1 MSMNKAI
8 IYAVGAIFLLGVLFR
23 IFFALLY
30 PDKFAEGANKVLF
43 LEDREKKLFRP
54 EKKQKE
60 SEKSPSQ

>member
-1 MSMNKAI
+1 MNKAI

-43 LEDREKKLFRP
+43 LEEREKKLFRP

-60 SEKSPSQ
+60 SGKSPSQ